1 MFMFTTAVLTPAFW
15 GVFAAISA
23 FAGVLV
29 ASLEYLAHSPRFAQH
44 RIRPYARNRYSLGKQ
59 IINSTLNQT
68 MSLLWFI
75 WFFVYFGDTVF
86 ANNWAPGLARTVGEV
101 LGVLLVYDFIYYWFH
116 RAAHHPKMMRYMH
129 GTHHWVRN
137 PTASQSSYLNPLE
150 ATSALWI
157 LFAVIGLFAP
167 ISHLSFAIIY
177 FIYSSVNL
185 IVHSSLVPSHPALRL
200 FSFWARKHDAHHQLF
215 RVNYANIFPFWD
227 QLFGTTEDALKKVH
241 PHAE

>member
-1 MFMFTTAVLTPAFW
+1 MFTTAVLTPAFW

-59 IINSTLNQT
+59 IINSTLNQA

-116 RAAHHPKMMRYMH
+116 RVAHHPKMMRYMH

-137 PTASQSSYLNPLE
+137 PTASQSTYLNPLE
-150 ATSALWI
+150 PTGALII
-157 LFAVIGLFAP
+157 LFGSVWLFAP
-167 ISHLSFAIIY
+167 VSHLSFAIIY
-177 FIYSSVNL
+177 FIYSATNL
-185 IVHSSLVPSHPALRL
+185 IVHSSLVPKHPALRL

-215 RVNYANIFPFWD
+215 RVNFANIFPFWD
-227 QLFGTTEDALKKVH
+227 AMFGTTEDLLKKAH
-241 PHAE
+241 PHTK